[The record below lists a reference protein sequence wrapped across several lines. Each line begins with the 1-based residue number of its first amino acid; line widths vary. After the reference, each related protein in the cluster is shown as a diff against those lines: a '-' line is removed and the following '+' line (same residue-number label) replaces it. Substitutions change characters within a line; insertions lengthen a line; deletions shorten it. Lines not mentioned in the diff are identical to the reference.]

1 MKQALPTVV
10 AYDTAMVNHLQV
22 QEALEQR
29 NNNLALARTALTAL
43 LGLTADK
50 DVEVSALMIQLFLI
64 LPWKFRRHCF
74 LVVLI

>member
-1 MKQALPTVV
+1 MYEAGAADGL

-50 DVEVSALMIQLFLI
+50 DVEVSALNDSIDS
-64 LPWKFRRHCF
+64 
-74 LVVLI
+74 